1 MSGRTHLVLS
11 TPAYAGV
18 QVGDQASPSP
28 TFAQLDP
35 GVRRGGVLVM
45 VVASLA
51 ATPAAAQSDRAH
63 YVQPYV
69 EVAQAVAAD
78 LSNDDVTTY
87 TSLAAGV
94 DAGVNTA
101 RSQAQISYRY
111 ERRFDWADDQVTQ
124 DVHSGLARAAVTV
137 APGLNLEAGGIA
149 TRARTDIRGAAPGNL
164 VGDVANVSQVYS
176 LYAGPSLATRAG
188 PLNVGASYF
197 VGFTKVET
205 PDVPGPVPVQRL
217 DYFDTSTSHL
227 AQGSVG
233 TAAGEVF
240 PFAIQLSGAYERE
253 DASQLD
259 QTYEGWFGR
268 GDVTLPLSGHVAIR
282 GGVGYER
289 IKATQRDPLVD
300 ATGAPLLDGNG
311 RYVTDPASPERIA
324 YDTDGL
330 IYDAGVIWRPSPRLE
345 LQASAGWRY
354 GGETYFGSLSYAI
367 DRNVGLAIVAYDGVE
382 TFGRQLRD
390 GLRELPTAFEARPDP
405 FGQQF
410 AGCVFG
416 ARPGTGGAGAGGCL
430 NDVFQSIA
438 TASYRAR
445 GIDAVLSAS
454 YGRTRFGIG
463 GGYAN
468 RRFNAPR
475 SGTGGGVPGIV
486 TYGLEDQSAYAQA
499 FYGRDLSRISAIDLT
514 VFGSWYSSGLANGL
528 GAGGDVYGGGANA
541 TYSLQLGRLGTLASI
556 GLYGFDQEGFDT
568 QWSAQA
574 LLGARY
580 TF

>member
-1 MSGRTHLVLS
+1 M
-11 TPAYAGV
+11 
-18 QVGDQASPSP
+18 
-28 TFAQLDP
+28 
-35 GVRRGGVLVM
+35 
-45 VVASLA
+45 
-51 ATPAAAQSDRAH
+51 
-63 YVQPYV
+63 
-69 EVAQAVAAD
+69 
-78 LSNDDVTTY
+78 
-87 TSLAAGV
+87 
-94 DAGVNTA
+94 
-101 RSQAQISYRY
+101 
-111 ERRFDWADDQVTQ
+111 TQ

-137 APGLNLEAGGIA
+137 APGLNVEAGAIA
-149 TRARTDIRGAAPGNL
+149 TRARTDIRGAAPGNF

-205 PDVPGPVPVQRL
+205 PDVPGPIAGQRL

-227 AQGSVG
+227 AQASVG

-268 GDVTLPLSGHVAIR
+268 GDVTLPLSGHFAIR
-282 GGVGYER
+282 GGAGYER

-300 ATGAPLLDGNG
+300 ATGTPVLDGNG

-390 GLRELPTAFEARPDP
+390 GLRDLPTAFDARPDP

-445 GIDAVLSAS
+445 GIDGVLSAS

-475 SGTGGGVPGIV
+475 GVPGIV
-486 TYGLEDQSAYAQA
+486 VYGLEDQSAYAQA
-499 FYGRDLSRISAIDLT
+499 FYGRDLSRISAIDVT
-514 VFGSWYSSGLANGL
+514 VFGNWYSSGLANGL